1 MQEFI
6 YYNPA
11 GLDFPV
17 SEKIL
22 VTSNIE
28 DIKSKEFL
36 ISNSPEVKSELT
48 ALEIDFYIRNSQ
60 DNPSKKI
67 KNVLELYEIAA
78 TKYDFAQDIPFSQEV
93 TNDVLLIS
101 SNEEDSQN
109 FISKVKEEGIE
120 LFSINEEIIKSI
132 TGHIGNLQVIVSD
145 EEEGEITL
153 NVSQIVWFD
162 AKEAGLE
169 RSGTLDPNLTSI
181 EEVIETLKK
190 NINSYSY
197 KKFTTYN
204 QNICQYHGRREEI

>member
-11 GLDFPV
+11 GLDFPL

-60 DNPSKKI
+60 DNPSKKN
-67 KNVLELYEIAA
+67 KNLLELNEIAE
-78 TKYDFAQDIPFSQEV
+78 TKNDFAQDIPLSQEV

-109 FISKVKEEGIE
+109 FISKVKEEEIE
-120 LFSINEEIIKSI
+120 LFS
-132 TGHIGNLQVIVSD
+132 TP
-145 EEEGEITL
+145 
-153 NVSQIVWFD
+153 
-162 AKEAGLE
+162 
-169 RSGTLDPNLTSI
+169 RSLFLSW
-181 EEVIETLKK
+181 
-190 NINSYSY
+190 S
-197 KKFTTYN
+197 F
-204 QNICQYHGRREEI
+204 